1 MNPLYQIA
9 QQCGDPNLPRE
20 IYEACRNKQAF
31 LFVREGA
38 GFVLKPL
45 CEDGVTGVLIWA
57 AWSERPDGI
66 NTYTEYVRFLARQ
79 IGARWLR
86 FHTVR
91 KGFIRI
97 AAKHGWQRKA
107 DDADGFMVFEMTL

>member
-1 MNPLYQIA
+1 ML
-9 QQCGDPNLPRE
+9 
-20 IYEACRNKQAF
+20 
-31 LFVREGA
+31 
-38 GFVLKPL
+38 
-45 CEDGVTGVLIWA
+45 EDGICGVLIWA
-57 AWSERPDGI
+57 AWSERPDGLQE
-66 NTYTEYVRFLARQ
+66 YTELVKRLARQ

-97 AAKHGWQRKA
+97 ANRYGWQRKA